1 MSQTVDWL
9 SQVRFVVKQASN
21 PLRDVASGKNYG
33 VMLPSN
39 QAIFSVRLDQT
50 QLFYINAFHT
60 LKSLPSVT
68 FAAGIQAILLVL
80 LKPSEQCSSEE
91 KRIRADIERIMG
103 IILFIVK
110 QGTEYL
116 IASGCDDPILPSID
130 PASLKT
136 INTSVTVEA
145 LVKHMIATDSTVAD
159 VTASFASEINA
170 KEDFIIKMK
179 TDANKLNDN
188 LLLLE
193 TKCKDLE
200 REQGRLRDEKNKLH
214 AEVEEI
220 REKLVDQDATKL
232 RLEKRV
238 KELIADNEADR
249 EVLREAHR
257 DLAVLDQERD
267 QLRETMRLA
276 TDKLQGVIEAEKL
289 SHEAE
294 IRALSE
300 KLRLS
305 EQAARVSAD
314 KVRENQRV
322 IEELIVERDR
332 LENETLQLRVDRE
345 ELRSKLTAVDKL
357 KIGIEEEV
365 VKLTGDLQKLQRDK
379 DSLLQSDAERERS
392 DDRIRELELQLME
405 RNNDRRDN
413 ERLKIE
419 LRNAESRLR
428 MREDEVETIR
438 SRIDSSRKMEEL
450 LAEKGQ
456 LEAENIKLR
465 ESLRTEKRLVEELAK
480 DVTERDRTNYRD
492 QPMAQLK
499 DGPDRLRP
507 KEKSRL

>member
-200 REQGRLRDEKNKLH
+200 REQGRL
-214 AEVEEI
+214 